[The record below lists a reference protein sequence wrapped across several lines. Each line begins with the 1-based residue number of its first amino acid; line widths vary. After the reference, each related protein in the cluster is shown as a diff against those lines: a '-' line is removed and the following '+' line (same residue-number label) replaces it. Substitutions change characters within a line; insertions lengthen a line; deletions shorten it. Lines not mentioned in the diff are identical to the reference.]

1 MTVARI
7 FRLFT
12 CGTALTLAL
21 GAGEAYAQ
29 IEAQTGSADPGRAS
43 EQFRDHLSIPQLGP
57 DIQVKQTGLIG
68 APEGAENIKFR
79 FGGLQVDGND
89 VYKPSALAPI
99 YQDKIGQE
107 ISLAD
112 LYRMAN
118 DITLKYRNDGY
129 VLTQVVVPP
138 QTIESGLPRV
148 QVVEGYIDQVQV
160 QAGDG
165 EGEIALDTIR
175 RYAAQINNGK
185 ALNIKDMERQLLLIN
200 DLPGVRA
207 RSVISPSTTTPG
219 AADLLIIVE
228 RKPYDA
234 MLTADNF
241 GSRYLGE
248 WQFGGAGTLN
258 SLLGMNEAIS
268 AQVAYAPGT
277 GYELIYGGVGYE
289 QPIGPWGTRLG
300 AFVSKTNT
308 DPGYDLEQF
317 DVRGKADLYSINV
330 THPFIRTR
338 NENLKGRF
346 AFDWRDVK
354 NSNNIEPDARKDEI
368 RALRTGLQYDFLDTL
383 MGLAFNS
390 LDLEISKGLSIF
402 GASEKGDD
410 NMSRPDGDPQF
421 TKAELEVQRLQRLT
435 NSVNL
440 QLTGKG
446 QLSNGALLSSEE
458 FGVGGVYSGRG
469 YDPSEIVGDEGVSGQ
484 VELQWNNPITLDTN
498 AVDKVQF
505 YTFFDIGRVWNDD
518 ATTNDD
524 KRESLASTGVGAR
537 VNFANDIQAGL
548 GVAFPLTRRVE
559 SDDERDP
566 RLYLNVSK
574 KF

>member
-1 MTVARI
+1 MCVSAVA
-7 FRLFT
+7 LCLMAT
-12 CGTALTLAL
+12 PANAQPDPQ
-21 GAGEAYAQ
+21 AGV
-29 IEAQTGSADPGRAS
+29 ADPGRAS
-43 EQFRDHLSIPQLGP
+43 EEFRDQLSMPQLSP
-57 DIQVKQTGLIG
+57 DIQIKQMELLG
-68 APEGAENIKFR
+68 APAGADNIVFR
-79 FGGLQVDGND
+79 FGGLQVEGNSTYSREELAAI
-89 VYKPSALAPI
+89 YK
-99 YQDKIGQE
+99 DKIGQD
-107 ISLAD
+107 ITLSD
-112 LYRMAN
+112 LYRIAN
-118 DITLKYRNDGY
+118 EITLKYRNDGY

-148 QVVEGYIDQVQV
+148 QVVEGYIDNVTV
-160 QAGDG
+160 QADEG
-165 EGEIALDTIR
+165 EGAIALDTIR
-175 RYAAQINNGK
+175 SYAGQINKGG

-219 AADLLIIVE
+219 AADLLVIVE
-228 RKPYDA
+228 RKPFDA
-234 MLTADNF
+234 LVTADNF
-241 GSRYLGE
+241 GSRFLGE
-248 WQFGGAGTLN
+248 WQLGGAATLN

-277 GYELIYGGVGYE
+277 GYELVYGGVGYE
-289 QPIGPWGTRLG
+289 QPIGPWGTRIG

-308 DPGYDLEQF
+308 DPGYTLSQF

-346 AFDWRDVK
+346 TFDWRDVK

-368 RALRTGLQYDFLDTL
+368 RAARAGLQYDFLDTVL
-383 MGLAFNS
+383 GLAFNRV
-390 LDLEISKGLSIF
+390 DLEVSKGLSVF
-402 GASEKGDD
+402 GASKEGDA
-410 NMSRPDGDPQF
+410 NMSRPDADPQF
-421 TKAELEVQRLQRLT
+421 VKAELELQRLQRVT
-435 NSVNL
+435 NSVNV

-446 QLSNGALLSSEE
+446 QLSDGPLLSSEE

-484 VELQWNNPITLDTN
+484 VEVQWNNPIQPDGQI
-498 AVDKVQF
+498 VQKYQL

-518 ATTNDD
+518 ATTSDD
-524 KRESLASTGVGAR
+524 KRDSLAATGIGAR
-537 VNFANDIQAGL
+537 VNFASDLQAGV
-548 GVAFPLTRRVE
+548 GVALPLTRRVE
-559 SDDERDP
+559 SDDDRDP